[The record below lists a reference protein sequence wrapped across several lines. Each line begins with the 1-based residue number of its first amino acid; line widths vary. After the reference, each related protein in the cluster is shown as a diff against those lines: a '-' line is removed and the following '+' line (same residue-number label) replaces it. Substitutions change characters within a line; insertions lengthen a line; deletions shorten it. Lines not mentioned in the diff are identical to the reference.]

1 MPDSLI
7 TLAQPFFLRALS
19 LVSDRNSESVGDLP
33 RLQKDLSA
41 ELQAIEQKVNSGLA
55 RISPEDW
62 LTAKKGLIYWA
73 DEILTNHID
82 GWEDFVLEHVFYAEK
97 NRAWRFY
104 LEGDNAMI
112 TGSSDSAEIYY
123 LALVLGFIGDIEGAF
138 QEKNADMPGKR
149 TDPEE
154 ARKYWAQQLQSRLQ
168 QQQSADLQG
177 SRLEGHIDPLPS
189 TSGLTAASAVFAL
202 MVLCLLVLVSWNL
215 LGRS

>member
-1 MPDSLI
+1 MAESLI
-7 TLAQPFFLRALS
+7 TLAQPFFLRVLS
-19 LVSDRNSESVGDLP
+19 LMNDRGSESVGDLS

-41 ELQAIEQKVNSGLA
+41 ELQAIEQKVNSGQA
-55 RISPEDW
+55 RISAEDW
-62 LTAKKGLIYWA
+62 IAAKKGLIYWA

-104 LEGDNAMI
+104 LEGDQAMI
-112 TGSSDSAEIYY
+112 TGSADAAELYY
-123 LALVLGFIGDIEGAF
+123 LALVLGFIGDIEGAY
-138 QEKNADMPGKR
+138 QEKNTEMPGKR

-168 QQQSADLQG
+168 QQQTPELQG
-177 SRLEGHIDPLPS
+177 SKLEGHIDPLPS
-189 TSGLTAASAVFAL
+189 TSGLTTASAIFAL

-215 LGRS
+215 LGRT